1 MDHDDPT
8 DLRQRIEE
16 CSRFIETVVRKDWEA
31 ASRDAQRVED
41 ECEEYR
47 DLKAKLAGLQQ
58 GGGQQQGQDDGT
70 KASTASTAEAMVAP
84 VVNLGHNRLFC
95 RARVPDASFAYIH
108 VGMGFHVQLTIQE
121 AIQFVDRRLDHLH
134 AVRTHRKD
142 KEKRVRTHLRQS
154 EAILDELTN
163 ELQRESQ

>member
-31 ASRDAQRVED
+31 ASRDAQKVED
-41 ECEEYR
+41 ECEEYL
-47 DLKAKLAGLQQ
+47 DLKAKLAGLQVQ
-58 GGGQQQGQDDGT
+58 LVQRQQGQSDQ
-70 KASTASTAEAMVAP
+70 AATASTAEAIVAP

-108 VGMGFHVQLTIQE
+108 VGMGFHVQLTVQE
-121 AIQFVDRRLDHLH
+121 ALQFVDRRLDHLH
-134 AVRTHRKD
+134 AVQTHRKD
-142 KEKRVRTHLRQS
+142 KEERVRTHLRQS

>member
-1 MDHDDPT
+1 MDVAP

-16 CSRFIETVVRKDWEA
+16 CGRFIETVVRKDWEA
-31 ASRDAQRVED
+31 ANRDAQKVED

-58 GGGQQQGQDDGT
+58 QQQGPPNDEDNDT
-70 KASTASTAEAMVAP
+70 TASAAAPVTP

-95 RARVPDASFAYIH
+95 RARVPDASFAYVH
-108 VGMGFHVQLTIQE
+108 VGMGFHVQLTIPE
-121 AIQFVDRRLDHLH
+121 ALQFVDRRLDHLH
-134 AVRTHRKD
+134 TVRAHRRD

-163 ELQRESQ
+163 ELQRELQ